1 MEFAALN
8 SLSLVLL
15 VSGFTLWLTS
25 LALTW
30 RAGRHQANLQR
41 LLQLG
46 NQALE
51 PLDIPAAAWESLQR
65 AGWKSLR
72 WDGSWYGQPLHG
84 ALGAPVVGLLKW
96 QEQSFSL
103 QSGDEVQLR
112 VHLAH
117 GTLRGERWLFASQAA
132 QVFLLLLETRLRER
146 TGALSAALAE
156 RARLSLYVQHD
167 MRNMAQWVSW
177 VSADFAAA
185 AGDAALL
192 AAAKRLR
199 ENAPLALERANRL
212 NAALGRGAQE
222 ADAARATDLR
232 LALEQAAQLAG
243 LEIAIEGAAS
253 AWIAP
258 ALLSRTLDNL
268 LSNLALHWREGQGER
283 PQAVL
288 QADAASPGM
297 ASLRLRCP
305 VPAAGLALPTEK
317 LFEPFASGRPG
328 GLGLGLYQAR
338 KSLREAGGD
347 LLATRQS
354 DHLAFELLIPQKRE

>member
-8 SLSLVLL
+8 SLSLVFL
-15 VSGFTLWLTS
+15 VAGFTLWLTS
-25 LALTW
+25 FLLTW
-30 RAGRHQANLQR
+30 RAGKHQANLQR
-41 LLQLG
+41 LLALSHQP
-46 NQALE
+46 LE
-51 PLDIPAAAWESLQR
+51 PLDIPAAAWESLRR
-65 AGWKSLR
+65 AGWQSLR
-72 WDGSWYGQPLHG
+72 WDGSWYGQPLQG
-84 ALGAPVVGLLKW
+84 RLGTPAGGLLKGH
-96 QEQSFSL
+96 EQSFVL
-103 QSGDEVQLR
+103 HSGDEVQLR

-177 VSADFAAA
+177 VSTDFAAA
-185 AGDAALL
+185 ASDTALL
-192 AAAKRLR
+192 SAAKRLK
-199 ENAPLALERANRL
+199 ENAPLALERAARL
-212 NAALGRGAQE
+212 NAALGKSPQE
-222 ADAARATDLR
+222 VDAARSMDLR

-243 LEIAIEGAAS
+243 LEIDIEGAAS

-258 ALLSRTLDNL
+258 AALARTLDNL
-268 LSNLALHWREGQGER
+268 LSNLAAHWRAGGSAR
-283 PQAVL
+283 PHAVL
-288 QADAASPGM
+288 GM
-297 ASLRLRCP
+297 DGDMARLSLRCP
-305 VPAAGLALPTEK
+305 IPADGLQLAPEK

-347 LLATRQS
+347 LLATRQTE
-354 DHLAFELLIPQKRE
+354 HLEFDLLVPQKRE

>member
-8 SLSLVLL
+8 NLSLVLL
-15 VSGFTLWLTS
+15 VSGFTLWMTS

-30 RAGRHQANLQR
+30 RASKHQANLQR
-41 LLQLG
+41 LLHLSSE
-46 NQALE
+46 ALE
-51 PLDIPAAAWESLQR
+51 PLDIPAAAWGFLQR

-72 WDGSWYGQPLHG
+72 WEGAWYGQPLQG
-84 ALGAPVVGLLKW
+84 QLGNPATGLLKGH
-96 QEQSFSL
+96 EQSFRME
-103 QSGDEVQLR
+103 SGDEVQLR
-112 VHLAH
+112 VYMTY

-177 VSADFAAA
+177 VSTDFAQ
-185 AGDAALL
+185 AGSDAALL
-192 AAAKRLR
+192 AAAKRLK
-199 ENAPLALERANRL
+199 ENAPLALERATRL
-212 NAALGRGAQE
+212 NAALGKSPQE
-222 ADAARATDLR
+222 VDAARTMDLR

-243 LEIAIEGAAS
+243 LEVSVEGEAS
-253 AWIAP
+253 GCIAP
-258 ALLSRTLDNL
+258 AALARTLDNL
-268 LSNLALHWREGQGER
+268 LSNLALHWREGRGGR
-283 PQAVL
+283 PHAVL
-288 QADAASPGM
+288 STDGAMARLQLHCPASTNGM
-297 ASLRLRCP
+297 Q
-305 VPAAGLALPTEK
+305 LPPEK

-347 LLATRQS
+347 LLATRRP
-354 DHLAFELLIPQKRE
+354 DLLKFELLIPKNRE